1 MKPIISPRELAA
13 AIGVSE
19 SSLKR
24 WADDG
29 VIQATKTAGGHRRI
43 TIGEAIRFVRA
54 VRAPLLRPDLL
65 GLSDLSP
72 VGDEVVSADRPADR
86 LFRYLREGKA
96 REARAL
102 VLSAYL
108 AGQSV
113 AEIADG
119 PIREAMEELGKL
131 WQHDSAGVYVE
142 HRATDI
148 CIQAVEQLRLLV
160 EPQGGGAVAIGGGPP
175 GDPYLLPPMLAA
187 AALSADGW
195 QAVNLG
201 PDTPFDALLAAAE
214 RHGPRFVWIS
224 VSSIRDGREIEDGIA
239 QLTARLAEREIALV
253 LGGRAL
259 SNLALPAS
267 AAPRSGASLSDL
279 VAIANEVRDSKCAGI
294 GDESTTPA
302 DLAARPEDSTVE
314 KD

>member
-1 MKPIISPRELAA
+1 MFQNVQPERLVKPIISPRELAA

-29 VIQATKTAGGHRRI
+29 VIQVTKTAGGHRRI

-72 VGDEVVSADRPADR
+72 LGDDIVSADRPVDR
-86 LFRYLREGKA
+86 LLRYLREGKA

-119 PIREAMEELGKL
+119 PIREAMEEIGKL
-131 WQHDSAGVYVE
+131 WQHDPSGVYVE

-148 CIQAVEQLRLLV
+148 CVQAARRWASRHRRGGPRRSISASVDVGR
-160 EPQGGGAVAIGGGPP
+160 GGAFG
-175 GDPYLLPPMLAA
+175 
-187 AALSADGW
+187 
-195 QAVNLG
+195 
-201 PDTPFDALLAAAE
+201 
-214 RHGPRFVWIS
+214 
-224 VSSIRDGREIEDGIA
+224 
-239 QLTARLAEREIALV
+239 
-253 LGGRAL
+253 
-259 SNLALPAS
+259 
-267 AAPRSGASLSDL
+267 
-279 VAIANEVRDSKCAGI
+279 
-294 GDESTTPA
+294 
-302 DLAARPEDSTVE
+302 
-314 KD
+314 